1 MRCTY
6 LAENINKCVER
17 KAVQGGCRSLSRLI
31 CEIVN
36 LVGQGNC
43 IFLSKKLGI
52 SETSGCG
59 NREWKNTYEI
69 LKKVNGGQ
77 NWI

>member
-17 KAVQGGCRSLSRLI
+17 KAVRGGCRSLSRLI

-36 LVGQGNC
+36 LVGQGNY
-43 IFLSKKLGI
+43 IFLSKKLGNFRNLWLWQPGV
-52 SETSGCG
+52 EEYV
-59 NREWKNTYEI
+59 RNTKE
-69 LKKVNGGQ
+69 G
-77 NWI
+77 